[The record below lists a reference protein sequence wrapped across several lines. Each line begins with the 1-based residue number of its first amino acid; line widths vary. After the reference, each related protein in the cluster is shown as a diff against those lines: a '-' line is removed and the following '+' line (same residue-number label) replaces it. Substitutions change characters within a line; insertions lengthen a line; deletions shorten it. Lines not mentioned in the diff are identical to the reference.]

1 MNIDAHQHFW
11 NPARGDY
18 GWLQPGTVL
27 YRTFGPDDLAPQ
39 IQAAGVGGTI
49 LVQAAAT
56 AAESDYLL
64 DITRRTPFVLG
75 IVGWIDL
82 AAPDAVAQVRARA
95 ADPLFLGLRP
105 MLQDIA
111 QHDWIMQPE
120 LAPALAAIAEEG
132 LVFDALARNNQ
143 LRVVDDLAARYPT
156 LSIVLDH
163 GAKPKLGNAAS
174 MAAWRADIARLAR
187 RPNVT
192 CKLSGL
198 VTELPQGGGAAQVK
212 EAADILFAEFG
223 PQRLLWGSDWP
234 VLTSSHF
241 NGNYH
246 AWHAE
251 AQGLIA
257 AHGATAAVMG
267 GSAARIYKPTRL
279 KT

>member
-1 MNIDAHQHFW
+1 VNIDAHQHFW

-18 GWLQPGTVL
+18 GWLQPGVL

-39 IQAAGVGGTI
+39 MKAVGVDGTI

-82 AAPDAVAQVRARA
+82 GAPDAVAQVKARA

-111 QHDWIMQPE
+111 QHDWILQPE
-120 LAPALAAIAEEG
+120 LATALAAVAEEG
-132 LVFDALARNNQ
+132 LVFDALARDNQ
-143 LRVVDDLAARYPT
+143 VRVVDELAARYPS

-163 GAKPKLGNAAS
+163 GAKPKLGNAAA
-174 MAAWRADIARLAR
+174 MTAWRADIARLAR

-212 EAADILFAEFG
+212 EAADILFSEFG

-241 NGNYH
+241 NGRYA

-251 AQGLIA
+251 ALGLVA

-267 GSAARIYKPTRL
+267 GNAARIYRPTRL

>member
-1 MNIDAHQHFW
+1 MIIDAHQHFW

-18 GWLQPGTVL
+18 GWLQPGSL

-39 IQAAGVGGTI
+39 LRAAGVDGTI

-56 AAESDYLL
+56 TAESDYLL
-64 DITRRTPFVLG
+64 DITRRTPWVLG

-105 MLQDIA
+105 MLQDIE
-111 QHDWIMQPE
+111 QHDWILQPALE
-120 LAPALAAIAEEG
+120 PALAAVAEEG
-132 LVFDALARNNQ
+132 LVFDALARDNQ
-143 LRVVDDLAARYPT
+143 LRVVDELAARHPP

-163 GAKPKLGNAAS
+163 GAKPRLGNAAA
-174 MAAWRADIARLAR
+174 MATWRADIARLAR

-212 EAADILFAEFG
+212 EAADVLFAEFG

-241 NGNYH
+241 NGNYA

-251 AQGLIA
+251 AQALVA
-257 AHGATAAVMG
+257 AHGATTAVMG
-267 GSAARIYKPTRL
+267 GNAARIYKPTRL